1 MSGHFDAEILAAFRE
16 DLLPARKAARIGA
29 HLSSCPQC
37 AEIDAQL
44 ASVTTILARSPV
56 PPMPAA
62 LAARL
67 DAALAAEAAARA
79 AAGLRD
85 DSAREPVPV
94 PATAATPGPVPDS
107 GPVPVPGPS
116 GRRAHRA
123 QHPRRRWTQPSPLAL
138 RLVAATAAVAL
149 IGGGGYAITRL
160 ASGAGSGVSAGSA
173 GAAAR
178 SAAAPAA
185 HPPLP
190 GQGPESISG
199 PAVASGGLRV
209 VSSGTNYRPGTLQ
222 AQVSA
227 VLRRYR
233 SAGTAGQPGTPAHAG
248 PSQAFPRLPVCVR
261 QVSGGRRPL
270 LVDVARYEG
279 RAAAVIAVPV
289 TGSRLV
295 RVWLVGTGCAG
306 QPGDVIAR
314 FTLPGTG

>member
-1 MSGHFDAEILAAFRE
+1 MSGHFDAETLAAFRE

-29 HLSSCPQC
+29 HLSSCPRC

-62 LAARL
+62 VAARL

-79 AAGLRD
+79 AADLRRD
-85 DSAREPVPV
+85 DTAREPAAV

-107 GPVPVPGPS
+107 GPVPS
-116 GRRAHRA
+116 GRRAHGA
-123 QHPRRRWTQPSPLAL
+123 QRSRRRWARPSPLAL

-160 ASGAGSGVSAGSA
+160 ASGAGSAGSA
-173 GAAAR
+173 AG

-185 HPPLP
+185 HPTLP
-190 GQGPESISG
+190 GRGPESISG
-199 PAVASGGLRV
+199 PALASGLRV
-209 VSSGTNYRPGTLQ
+209 ISSGTNYRPGTLQ

-233 SAGTAGQPGTPAHAG
+233 SAGTAGQPGTPTSAAA
-248 PSQAFPRLPVCVR
+248 SQAFPRLPVCVR
-261 QVSGGRRPL
+261 QVSGGRTPL

-279 RAAAVIAVPV
+279 RTAAVIAVPV
-289 TGSRLV
+289 AGSRMV

-306 QPGDVIAR
+306 HAGDVITR
-314 FTLPGTG
+314 FMLPGTG